1 VRLNEEIKS
10 IIQAHYFNMRNAL
23 KAGMNGH
30 LVQKSFEELLGGV
43 TKENS
48 WRSTHISM
56 AAAKELSDQS
66 IHYAVS
72 AKRIR
77 RAHGYVSG
85 RLDRHTRTMQILS
98 GSPKPFNEW
107 YPFFLEHD
115 KTVLILKEEHQ
126 PNTTSRLED
135 MIQLPPWE
143 MGLFEHGSKSVKIR
157 KRKEVVWIV
166 ERLEAIDES
175 R

>member
-1 VRLNEEIKS
+1 MKLSKEIKS

-23 KAGMNGH
+23 RAGMNGH

-66 IHYAVS
+66 IHYAVT

-77 RAHGYVSG
+77 RAHGYVPG
-85 RLDRHTRTMQILS
+85 RLDRHSRTMQILS
-98 GSPKPFNEW
+98 GPRKTFDEW

-126 PNTTSRLED
+126 PNATSRLED
-135 MIQLPPWE
+135 M
-143 MGLFEHGSKSVKIR
+143 
-157 KRKEVVWIV
+157 KEI
-166 ERLEAIDES
+166 
-175 R
+175 